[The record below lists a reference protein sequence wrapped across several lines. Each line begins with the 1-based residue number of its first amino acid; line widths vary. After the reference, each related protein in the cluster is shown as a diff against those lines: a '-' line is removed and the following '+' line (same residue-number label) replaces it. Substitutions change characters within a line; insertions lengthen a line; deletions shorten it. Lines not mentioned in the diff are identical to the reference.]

1 MKTDWNELER
11 VLKANTAHDWSDDET
26 AYLQEAYDDIE
37 KMWVEATGDI
47 EKPNVILI
55 GEAPLYGR
63 MKSYIYS
70 PDVAHSSFLY
80 LNDIPGADANA
91 DHKKVEMLAAMKS
104 RGVIV
109 LDLLPYAL
117 NEEDNPNYNYNKDL
131 KGDAYR
137 KLIEAVFPVYSKL
150 RLEELLLRNPKAKLV
165 FRYKRSEKAVGHL
178 LRQYN
183 AGNSVPSISGTN
195 MSMDRAKFHKI
206 IESVER

>member
-1 MKTDWNELER
+1 MGEWNR
-11 VLKANTAHDWSDDET
+11 IFI
-26 AYLQEAYDDIE
+26 LQ
-37 KMWVEATGDI
+37 T
-47 EKPNVILI
+47 L
-55 GEAPLYGR
+55 LT
-63 MKSYIYS
+63 
-70 PDVAHSSFLY
+70 HLFLY

-91 DHKKVEMLAAMKS
+91 DHNKIEMLATMKS

-117 NEEDNPNYNYNKDL
+117 NEGDNPNYNYNNNL

-137 KLIEAVFPVYSKL
+137 KLIEAVFPVYTKL
-150 RLEELLLRNPKAKLV
+150 RLEELLSRNPKAKLV

-183 AGNSVPSISGTN
+183 AGHSVPSISGTN